1 MVATHVLFPSPGVS
15 CEVNIDDCA
24 SNPCTFGI
32 CRDGI
37 NRYDC
42 VCQPGFTG
50 GQVAAMERR
59 SLEGEGEII
68 HLPWLGFVPL
78 FALAC
83 PTRLP
88 TLCPEV
94 VRSLVGMRLSLY
106 WLKFILEHRCCPDWI
121 GVFLSGAKVILR
133 ANESDFVQVWG

>member
-1 MVATHVLFPSPGVS
+1 M
-15 CEVNIDDCA
+15 
-24 SNPCTFGI
+24 
-32 CRDGI
+32 
-37 NRYDC
+37 
-42 VCQPGFTG
+42 
-50 GQVAAMERR
+50 AAMERR

-94 VRSLVGMRLSLY
+94 VHSLVGMRLSLY